1 MSVKLTLKKFS
12 LLLFISFSLVAHSQ
26 TPDLLSKPWKAHW
39 INVPNESLHD
49 YGVYQFR
56 KTFTLTTKPAS
67 FIVNV
72 SADNRYKLFVNGKFV
87 SLGPARGDIFH
98 WNFETLDI
106 APYLQNGKN
115 VIAAIVWNYGDMR
128 PEAQI
133 SYQTGFILQGNT
145 EAETIVNTDKTWKC
159 RRDSSYSAKEPKLI
173 YSYYVAGPGETINFN
188 LSLKNWKNTD
198 FDDTSWPVANL
209 ITQGLPKGVFG
220 YGLGWMLV
228 PRPIPQM
235 ELTPQRLQKVRKTD
249 VFPLP
254 ENFPAQKTPFIIPA
268 NSSAFI
274 LLDQGYLT
282 NAYPVLQFSKGKNA
296 SVSLSYAEG
305 L

>member
-1 MSVKLTLKKFS
+1 MSVKLTLKKFT

-133 SYQTGFILQGNT
+133 SYQTGFSSVHHLSSQFKKVTGFTPSYFRKI
-145 EAETIVNTDKTWKC
+145 AEYKRKSLDK
-159 RRDSSYSAKEPKLI
+159 L
-173 YSYYVAGPGETINFN
+173 
-188 LSLKNWKNTD
+188 
-198 FDDTSWPVANL
+198 
-209 ITQGLPKGVFG
+209 
-220 YGLGWMLV
+220 
-228 PRPIPQM
+228 
-235 ELTPQRLQKVRKTD
+235 
-249 VFPLP
+249 
-254 ENFPAQKTPFIIPA
+254 
-268 NSSAFI
+268 
-274 LLDQGYLT
+274 
-282 NAYPVLQFSKGKNA
+282 
-296 SVSLSYAEG
+296 
-305 L
+305 